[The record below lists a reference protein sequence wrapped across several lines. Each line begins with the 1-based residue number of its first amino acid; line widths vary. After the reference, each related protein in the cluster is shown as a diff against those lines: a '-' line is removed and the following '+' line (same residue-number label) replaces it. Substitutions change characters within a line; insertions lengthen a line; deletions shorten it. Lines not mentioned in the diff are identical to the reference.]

1 MQLWDNPPLQ
11 TLPSS
16 NSCLSPPCLVDFS
29 STCELAEPLVLV
41 CSVASA
47 VSDSLQPYGLEP
59 TRFCCA
65 WDPSN
70 KNTRVGFPALLQ
82 STGKLTRR
90 FLTWAPDIT
99 FLIIYLLQVPVSGSP
114 LLGTQISWCPVSISL
129 IRKTRNSSERYP
141 VKTECKRERDTIVEA
156 SEASQRTGASLHKE
170 KPVWSREMLSNHVF
184 LCKPWNEIFS
194 NC

>member
-1 MQLWDNPPLQ
+1 MACSKNETDGEKIVTEFKTGNREAA
-11 TLPSS
+11 
-16 NSCLSPPCLVDFS
+16 CVH
-29 STCELAEPLVLV
+29 V
-41 CSVASA
+41 CSAASA

-70 KNTRVGFPALLQ
+70 KNTGVGFPALLQ

-156 SEASQRTGASLHKE
+156 SEVSQRTGTSLH
-170 KPVWSREMLSNHVF
+170 REELLSGLVF
-184 LCKPWNEIFS
+184 LCEPCNEIFS
-194 NC
+194 VCWDKVF